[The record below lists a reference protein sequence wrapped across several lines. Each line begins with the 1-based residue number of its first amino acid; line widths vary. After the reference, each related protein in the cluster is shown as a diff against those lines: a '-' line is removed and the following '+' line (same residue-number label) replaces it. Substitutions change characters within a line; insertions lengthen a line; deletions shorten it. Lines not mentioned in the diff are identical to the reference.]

1 VPKPSSI
8 LDPQVPPSESE
19 RKQRDLA
26 VSGASVES
34 APPKKRR
41 RFTASEKL
49 RLLKAAEAALAS
61 GERGALE
68 ALLRKEGIYNS
79 HLTSWRQ
86 QLGARG
92 AVGLTPQK
100 RGRKPHLD
108 DKDRQLLA
116 MTREV
121 AALKRK
127 LQIANGLI
135 ALQKKAHEILGI
147 ALPEFDEESS

>member
-1 VPKPSSI
+1 
-8 LDPQVPPSESE
+8 
-19 RKQRDLA
+19 
-26 VSGASVES
+26 
-34 APPKKRR
+34 
-41 RFTASEKL
+41 

-135 ALQKKAHEILGI
+135 ALQKKG
-147 ALPEFDEESS
+147 SSSKAGVDDHAAFQRGMGGVMPRAR